1 MMKKGR
7 VANKK
12 RAVTIHRRITG
23 WLILIFLLTFS
34 IQAKAEDHATAQE
47 GSAEAFDLKEM
58 IFSHVMDAYEWHF
71 FTFKGHH
78 YSLPLPIIV
87 KSPDRGWF
95 VFSSARL
102 AHEES
107 YAGFYIATAGDYKG
121 KVVEKNGL
129 GQEIRPFDI
138 SFTKTALFICF
149 ACVLLLLIF
158 VPLAKGYKEKPLRSR
173 RGFAGAIEMLTVSI
187 VDDLIKP
194 CIGHGYKLFAPYLL
208 TAFYF
213 IFLNNLLG
221 LIPVGINVTGNIA
234 ITLVLAMFTFVITQ
248 VFGNKEYWKEI
259 FWPDVPVLL
268 KAPVPIMPVVELLG
282 IFTKPFALTVRLF
295 ANMLAG
301 HIVILVLVGLIFIFK
316 AMEGAA
322 FASAVSLLS
331 IAFSIFMLALDVL
344 ISFIQAYVFTMLSSI
359 FIGLARP
366 EHSH

>member
-1 MMKKGR
+1 MKR
-7 VANKK
+7 SNK
-12 RAVTIHRRITG
+12 IHNRTG
-23 WLILIFLLTFS
+23 WWIFILSFVLA
-34 IQAKAEDHATAQE
+34 IQVKAQDHAVVEE
-47 GSAEAFDLKEM
+47 GSSPEAFDLKEM
-58 IFSHVMDAYEWHF
+58 IFSHVMDTYEWHF

-87 KSPDRGWF
+87 KSPERGWF

-102 AHEES
+102 AHHES
-107 YAGFYIATAGDYKG
+107 YLDFYIATAGDYKG
-121 KVVEKNGL
+121 KVVETNSS

-138 SFTKTALFICF
+138 SFTKTALLISLS
-149 ACVLLLLIF
+149 CVLLLLIF
-158 VPLAKGYKEKPLRSR
+158 LPLAKGYKEKPLRSR
-173 RGFAGAIEMLTVSI
+173 RGFAGAIETLTVSI

-194 CIGHGYKLFAPYLL
+194 CVGHSYRLFTPYLL

-213 IFLNNLLG
+213 IFLNNVLG
-221 LIPVGINVTGNIA
+221 LIPLGINVTGNIA
-234 ITLVLAMFTFVITQ
+234 ITFVLAMFTFFITN

-259 FWPDVPVLL
+259 FWPDVPSWL
-268 KAPVPIMPVVELLG
+268 KIPIPIMPVVELLG
-282 IFTKPFALTVRLF
+282 VFTKPFALTVRLF

-316 AMEGAA
+316 VMGGTAI
-322 FASAVSLLS
+322 ASGVSVLS
-331 IAFSIFMLALDVL
+331 IGFSIFMLALDVL